1 VASALLEPS
10 ESKRPVSQAL
20 LSHANRSLTATLT
33 LRAIE
38 QRYRGS
44 MLGVL
49 WAFLTPI
56 FMLLIYTFVFGVVFQ
71 SRWGSGTGSTVE
83 FAIILF
89 AGITTFTLFSEVV
102 SSAPALITGQPNLVK
117 KIVFPLEILPLVSLG
132 GALFQ
137 ALIAYVVVLALQIG
151 LGSGFHLATLAL
163 PVLIVPLCLFALGLA
178 WFLAALGVYVRDVQQ
193 LIAPVVTALM
203 FLSAVFF
210 PLSALP
216 DWLEPAMAFNPII
229 SAVEMT
235 RNAIVFGTLPDP
247 ANFLAGS
254 AAGLFSAFLGLMF
267 FRKTRHGFADVL

>member
-20 LSHANRSLTATLT
+20 LSHANRSLTGTLM

-49 WAFLTPI
+49 WAFLTPV

-163 PVLIVPLCLFALGLA
+163 PVLIVPLCLFSLGLA
-178 WFLAALGVYVRDVQQ
+178 WFLAALGVYVRDIQQ

-247 ANFLAGS
+247 ANFLAGI

>member
-20 LSHANRSLTATLT
+20 LSHANRSLTGTLT

-49 WAFLTPI
+49 WAFLTPL

-151 LGSGFHLATLAL
+151 LGSGFHLVFSGFRCLCARCSTTYRAGGHCINVSFGRVFSAQRLA
-163 PVLIVPLCLFALGLA
+163 GLA
-178 WFLAALGVYVRDVQQ
+178 GAGNGVQPHYQCRGNDAQRHSVWYFARSGK
-193 LIAPVVTALM
+193 
-203 FLSAVFF
+203 FSG
-210 PLSALP
+210 
-216 DWLEPAMAFNPII
+216 
-229 SAVEMT
+229 
-235 RNAIVFGTLPDP
+235 RNCRRA
-247 ANFLAGS
+247 
-254 AAGLFSAFLGLMF
+254 F
-267 FRKTRHGFADVL
+267 FRVSWLDVFPQNKAWFCRRFMSQTATFST